1 METFKDFSTKS
12 THQLPNYNWVI
23 IKVFKEIREK
33 TPSKKKIQVREDQ
46 NTSIKNHLFVLPY
59 QGEKGIHI
67 ICSFYHIKER
77 KEYISL
83 IK

>member
-1 METFKDFSTKS
+1 METFKDFNTKS

-23 IKVFKEIREK
+23 IKVFKEIRGK

-59 QGEKGIHI
+59 QGEKGI
-67 ICSFYHIKER
+67 
-77 KEYISL
+77 YIVN
-83 IK
+83 